1 MKKQVLVAS
10 VSVFGLFAAVT
21 AASAQTITTDSRS
34 VSASVA
40 GALQAPTGFLTG
52 GQVQVTGVGQ
62 GAVVL
67 TRSAANIV
75 LEAGSSSSVDG
86 GMPGSESRMMTTFD
100 FSRQVETGGALV
112 GVGSVIAQG
121 ESLGGVGIVGAS
133 EANAT
138 RAGTGFDGDAGDP
151 NSGSATTPT
160 TAQGSLMGDFTT
172 TNNMQLVGTGALF
185 SGAQTLSIGERT
197 AGISFGST
205 GFVYA
210 DALDVDLD
218 DAVVDLDTGA
228 PTVEF
233 DNAGGG
239 SGFALSS
246 TLLGAG
252 IDSDTIDFNVSNA
265 GSGTVAV
272 SASTGG
278 FFGEGTAFSATV
290 RPTFSEVNGFFTPV
304 AVP

>member
-67 TRSAANIV
+67 SRATAEIV
-75 LEAGSSSSVDG
+75 LDAGALSDVSNNVPESA
-86 GMPGSESRMMTTFD
+86 SRMMTTFD
-100 FSRQVETGGALV
+100 FSREVETGGALV

-133 EANAT
+133 SADAT
-138 RAGTGFDGDAGDP
+138 RAGTGFDGTLANAPG
-151 NSGSATTPT
+151 SGSASTPT
-160 TAQGSLMGDFTT
+160 SAQGSLIGDFTT
-172 TNNMQLVGTGALF
+172 TNNMQLVGTGTLF

-197 AGISFGST
+197 AGISFGDT
-205 GFVYA
+205 GTVSA
-210 DALDVDLD
+210 SAS
-218 DAVVDLDTGA
+218 VVDLDNA
-228 PTVEF
+228 TVSLTSTPSVS
-233 DNAGGG
+233 GVGG
-239 SGFALSS
+239 SGFAMSS
-246 TLLGAG
+246 TLLGAAG
-252 IDSDTIDFNVSNA
+252 GSTIDFNVSNA

-278 FFGEGTAFSATV
+278 FFGEGTAFGATAK
-290 RPTFSEVNGFFTPV
+290 PTFSEVNGFFLY
-304 AVP
+304 

>member
-67 TRSAANIV
+67 TRSAANVV
-75 LEAGSSSSVDG
+75 LDAGAYSNIIAGV
-86 GMPGSESRMMTTFD
+86 PESESRMTTTFD

-133 EANAT
+133 DANAT
-138 RAGTGFDGDAGDP
+138 RSGTGFDGSGTPGAPG
-151 NSGSATTPT
+151 SGSATTPT
-160 TAQGSLMGDFTT
+160 SAQGSLLGDFTT
-172 TNNMQLVGTGALF
+172 TNNMQLVGTGAQF
-185 SGAQTLSIGERT
+185 SGAQTLTIGERT

-205 GFVYA
+205 GIVAA
-210 DALDVDLD
+210 DASSIE
-218 DAVVDLDTGA
+218 LDTA
-228 PTVEF
+228 TVAF
-233 DNAGGG
+233 
-239 SGFALSS
+239 
-246 TLLGAG
+246 TTGAG
-252 IDSDTIDFNVSNA
+252 
-265 GSGTVAV
+265 TVLD
-272 SASTGG
+272 
-278 FFGEGTAFSATV
+278 
-290 RPTFSEVNGFFTPV
+290 PV
-304 AVP
+304 VAAAPSVTYAANPHYA

>member
-75 LEAGSSSSVDG
+75 LEAGAMSDATNATPS
-86 GMPGSESRMMTTFD
+86 SESNMMTTFD

-121 ESLGGVGIVGAS
+121 ESLGGVGIVGATN
-133 EANAT
+133 ANAT
-138 RAGTGFDGDAGDP
+138 RAGTGFDGIGTPGAPG
-151 NSGSATTPT
+151 SGSATTPT
-160 TAQGSLMGDFTT
+160 SAQGSLIGDFTT

-185 SGAQTLSIGERT
+185 SGAQTLTIGERT
-197 AGISFGST
+197 AGVSFGST
-205 GFVYA
+205 GLV
-210 DALDVDLD
+210 DAATSEIDL
-218 DAVVDLDTGA
+218 
-228 PTVEF
+228 
-233 DNAGGG
+233 N
-239 SGFALSS
+239 
-246 TLLGAG
+246 
-252 IDSDTIDFNVSNA
+252 
-265 GSGTVAV
+265 
-272 SASTGG
+272 
-278 FFGEGTAFSATV
+278 SATV
-290 RPTFSEVNGFFTPV
+290 AFTSGTGV
-304 AVP
+304 AVAPSVT

>member
-67 TRSAANIV
+67 TRGAANIV
-75 LEAGSSSSVDG
+75 LEAGSSSSIDG
-86 GMPGSESRMMTTFD
+86 GMPVSESRMMTTFD
-100 FSRQVETGGALV
+100 FSREVETGGALV

-133 EANAT
+133 DANAT
-138 RAGTGFDGDAGDP
+138 RAGTGFDGVGDP

-160 TAQGSLMGDFTT
+160 SAQGSLIGDFTT

-185 SGAQTLSIGERT
+185 AGAQTLSIGERT

-205 GFVYA
+205 GLVFA
-210 DALDVDLD
+210 DASDVDLD
-218 DAVVDLDTGA
+218 DATVDLVSDT
-228 PTVEF
+228 PTV
-233 DNAGGG
+233 AYGTGGG
-239 SGFALSS
+239 AGFAQSS

-252 IDSDTIDFNVSNA
+252 GDTIDFNVSNA

-278 FFGEGTAFSATV
+278 FFGEGTAFSATAK
-290 RPTFSEVNGFFTPV
+290 PTFSEVNGFFNPILI
-304 AVP
+304 P